1 MTKDEFLDIMGEI
14 DEDIIDGA
22 LDVSHRDGVTRP
34 YKRTPVLKYV
44 LSAAAC
50 IALVF
55 AAGAAVRYF
64 NVKDLFFN
72 HANSGGDFISDW
84 DPDDIAVNNNLM
96 IGSSTVVSTAELEG
110 RFTVSLIMHDITK
123 LPGKK
128 YSANG
133 HDYTDYW
140 GARDIALYIK
150 YANGKRSL
158 FEHVTPHSDGG
169 MEFIHDKCLFEGS
182 TRVLDTGSD
191 FNPTYTYI
199 PEHVVMQYADYDAE
213 NDALIARFFEPR
225 GEKLEYNDHI
235 NPTYDLQPYII
246 DGIDRIGGWKY
257 GYQASENFYR
267 EYGAVYADPEYGYEI
282 NFYIPWRAMAVYP
295 DRINRDENLSGYVND
310 TLTGWDPEKLK
321 YDPSPKAGESA
332 VVSAA
337 TVDDLTVSL
346 ILYNVIKRP
355 EEDHYLYSGDEWKNL
370 WVADEIYLYAK
381 DGSGRKLMWELPTP
395 LSAEYA
401 KGIPADCIFDGSTRL
416 IKAIMD
422 GEEHYLLIQ
431 HYKPD
436 GGDTLAHF
444 YDLNIDL
451 SDANPERDENGI
463 LKIGKLIRP
472 FGVYRSGSIY
482 SSIYGSPV
490 SESFAH
496 KTGSTFADPVN
507 GYEITFDTA
516 KGKAEVIYK

>member
-1 MTKDEFLDIMGEI
+1 MTKNEFLDIMGEI
-14 DEDIIDGA
+14 DEDIIDDV
-22 LDVSHRDGVTRP
+22 LDVPQRGGLAGS
-34 YKRTPVLKYV
+34 YKRASVMKY
-44 LSAAAC
+44 LLGAAAC
-50 IALVF
+50 IALIF
-55 AAGAAVRYF
+55 AAGAAVRCF
-64 NVKDLFFN
+64 NVKDLFFDP
-72 HANSGGDFISDW
+72 ANSGGDHIGNW
-84 DPDDIAVNNNLM
+84 DPDDITVNNNLM
-96 IGSSTVVSTAELEG
+96 IGSSAVVSTAELEG
-110 RFTVSLIMHDITK
+110 QFTVSLIMHDITK
-123 LPGKK
+123 LPGEK

-140 GARDIALYIK
+140 GAKDIALYIK
-150 YANGKRSL
+150 YANGKKGL

-182 TRVLDTGSD
+182 TRLLDTGSD
-191 FNPTYTYI
+191 LNTTYI
-199 PEHVVMQYADYDAE
+199 PEHIVMQYADYDAE
-213 NDALIARFFEPR
+213 NDALIARYFEPMNVYSTHNVDEHR
-225 GEKLEYNDHI
+225 IPRYG
-235 NPTYDLQPYII
+235 LQPYII

-267 EYGAVYADPEYGYEI
+267 EYGAVYADPEYGYQI
-282 NFYIPWRAMAVYP
+282 SFYIPWRAMALYP
-295 DRINRDENLSGYVND
+295 DRINHYEDSSENVKD
-310 TLTGWDPEKLK
+310 LTGWDPEKLK
-321 YDPSPKAGESA
+321 YDPSPKAGETA

-355 EEDHYLYSGDEWKNL
+355 EEDHYLYSGDEWKNM

-431 HYKPD
+431 HYKSD

-444 YDLNIDL
+444 YDLNTDL

-472 FGVYRSGSIY
+472 FGVYRSGSRY

-516 KGKAEVIYK
+516 KGTADVVYKK